1 MPKEYPDRP
10 LLGVGSVI
18 VSDGKVVL
26 IRRGSDPDYGLW
38 SIPGGLV
45 EEGESLRE
53 AVARETLE
61 ETGIVVEVKE
71 PLEILDRI
79 VYDEEGQVKYHFVI
93 IDYRA
98 DPIEGVLKESSD
110 AIEARYVKLE
120 DLKNYEITET
130 VKNLLRSVGLMRD

>member
-1 MPKEYPDRP
+1 MPKEYPERP

-18 VSDGKVVL
+18 VSEGRVVL
-26 IRRGSDPDYGLW
+26 IRRGSNPDYGLW

-53 AVARETLE
+53 ACARESLE
-61 ETGIVVEVKE
+61 ETGIMVDVKE

-79 VYDEEGQVKYHFVI
+79 VYDAEGRVKYHFVI
-93 IDYRA
+93 VDFRA
-98 DPIEGVLKESSD
+98 DPVDGELEASSD
-110 AIEARYVKLE
+110 ATEAIYVKLE

-130 VKNLLRSVGLMRD
+130 VKNLLRGVGLMKD

>member
-1 MPKEYPDRP
+1 MSKEYPSRP

-18 VSDGKVVL
+18 VSRGKVVL
-26 IRRGSDPDYGLW
+26 VRRGSNPDYGLW

-45 EEGESLRE
+45 NPGETLRE
-53 AVARETLE
+53 ACARESFE

-79 VYDEEGQVKYHFVI
+79 VYDDGGRVKYHFVI

-98 DPIEGVLKESSD
+98 DPKGGRLKASTD
-110 AIEARYVKLE
+110 AMEAIYVDFK
-120 DLKNYEITET
+120 DLKNYQITET
-130 VKNLLRSVGLMRD
+130 VKNLLRKVGIMKD

>member
-1 MPKEYPDRP
+1 MPKEYPERP

-18 VSDGKVVL
+18 VSEGRVVL
-26 IRRGSDPDYGLW
+26 IRRGSNPDYGLW

-53 AVARETLE
+53 ACARESLE
-61 ETGIVVEVKE
+61 ETGIMVDVKE

-79 VYDEEGQVKYHFVI
+79 VYDAEGRVKYHFVI
-93 IDYRA
+93 IDFRA
-98 DPIEGVLKESSD
+98 DPVDGELEASSD
-110 AIEARYVKLE
+110 ATEARYVKLE

-130 VKNLLRSVGLMRD
+130 VKNLLRGVGLMKD

>member
-1 MPKEYPDRP
+1 MPKEYPERP

-18 VSDGKVVL
+18 VSNGRVVL

-45 EEGESLRE
+45 EEGELLRE
-53 AVARETLE
+53 ACARESLE
-61 ETGIVVEVKE
+61 ETGIVVDVKE

-79 VYDEEGQVKYHFVI
+79 VYDDEGRVKYHFVI
-93 IDYRA
+93 VDFRA
-98 DPIEGVLKESSD
+98 DPVDGELKPSSD
-110 AIEARYVKLE
+110 ALEARYVKLE

-130 VKNLLRSVGLMRD
+130 VKNLLRSVGLMKD

>member
-1 MPKEYPDRP
+1 MPKEYPERP

-18 VSDGKVVL
+18 VSEGRVVL
-26 IRRGSDPDYGLW
+26 IRRGSNPDYGLW

-53 AVARETLE
+53 ACARESLE
-61 ETGIVVEVKE
+61 ETGIIVDVKE

-79 VYDEEGQVKYHFVI
+79 VYDAEGRVKYHFVI
-93 IDYRA
+93 VDFRA
-98 DPIEGVLKESSD
+98 DPVDGELEASSD
-110 AIEARYVKLE
+110 ATEARYVKLE

-130 VKNLLRSVGLMRD
+130 VKNLLRGVGLMKD

>member
-1 MPKEYPDRP
+1 MPKEYPERP

-18 VSDGKVVL
+18 VSEGRVVL
-26 IRRGSDPDYGLW
+26 IRRGSNPDYGLW

-53 AVARETLE
+53 ACARESLE
-61 ETGIVVEVKE
+61 ETGIIVDVKE

-79 VYDEEGQVKYHFVI
+79 VYDAEGRVKYHFVI
-93 IDYRA
+93 IDFRA
-98 DPIEGVLKESSD
+98 DPVDGELEASSD
-110 AIEARYVKLE
+110 ATEARYVKLE

-130 VKNLLRSVGLMRD
+130 VKNLLRGVGLMKD

>member
-1 MPKEYPDRP
+1 MPKEYPERP

-18 VSDGKVVL
+18 VSEGRVVL
-26 IRRGSDPDYGLW
+26 IRRGSNPDYGLW

-53 AVARETLE
+53 ACARESLE
-61 ETGIVVEVKE
+61 ETGIMVDVKE

-79 VYDEEGQVKYHFVI
+79 VYDAEGRVKYHFVI
-93 IDYRA
+93 VDFRA
-98 DPIEGVLKESSD
+98 DPVDGELEASSD
-110 AIEARYVKLE
+110 ATEARYVKLE

-130 VKNLLRSVGLMRD
+130 VKNLLRGVGLMKD

>member
-79 VYDEEGQVKYHFVI
+79 VYDEGGQVKYHFVI